1 MITRTEALK
10 LFTVLKERQVF
21 EFKLGPQMELTTSC
35 VGLSVNSYGDHHI
48 MIGTP
53 WEGLK
58 VTLSGWHNESGV
70 LTIKKDRFNV
80 ILEVESD
87 GVTHERLEI

>member
-10 LFTVLKERQVF
+10 LFTALKERRVF

-58 VTLSGWHNESGV
+58 VTLSGWQVGGV

-80 ILEVESD
+80 ILEVKSD

>member
-10 LFTVLKERQVF
+10 LFPVLKERQVF

-58 VTLSGWHNESGV
+58 GTLSGWHNESGA
-70 LTIKKDRFNV
+70 LTIKKDGFNV

-87 GVTHERLEI
+87 GVTYERLEI